1 MTRQALSPITEDS
14 GLLGGLINQSLQNH
28 TRQTGG
34 NVLWSYRFSQ
44 RDRANFNFAYTRFSF
59 LGANREDDLMFAS
72 FSVVR
77 QLQERPNV
85 FAVLE
90 ARHNRRESNQPVGDY
105 RENAVTASLN
115 MNF

>member
-1 MTRQALSPITEDS
+1 
-14 GLLGGLINQSLQNH
+14 
-28 TRQTGG
+28 
-34 NVLWSYRFSQ
+34 
-44 RDRANFNFAYTRFSF
+44 
-59 LGANREDDLMFAS
+59 MFAS

>member
-1 MTRQALSPITEDS
+1 MTRQALSPDNS
-14 GLLGGLINQSLQNH
+14 GFWSSGGLIDLSLQNH

-34 NVLWSYRFSQ
+34 NVLWSYRLSELS
-44 RDRANFNFAYTRFSF
+44 RANFNMAYTRFSF
-59 LGANREDDLMFAS
+59 IGHNREDDLVFAS
-72 FSVVR
+72 LSLVR
-77 QLQERPNV
+77 QLQQRPNL

-115 MNF
+115 MSF